1 MKPIWSFQTVS
12 GRIILRSSHKT
23 CSANFGLTA
32 FSELPAAVQTRWGRR
47 AASRRSPDSASIA
60 QSLRLYG

>member
-1 MKPIWSFQTVS
+1 
-12 GRIILRSSHKT
+12 
-23 CSANFGLTA
+23 
-32 FSELPAAVQTRWGRR
+32 VQTRWGRR